1 MLGVSLRAG
10 LYIIHE
16 DQVFVA
22 YVVVIDL
29 IRDLVITNVINW
41 LEGAI
46 MKHSTIAKIRKYK
59 KASWRASLYF
69 DGHES
74 A

>member
-29 IRDLVITNVINW
+29 IRDLVITNVIN
-41 LEGAI
+41 
-46 MKHSTIAKIRKYK
+46 
-59 KASWRASLYF
+59 
-69 DGHES
+69 
-74 A
+74 